1 MSEKYL
7 NYINNF
13 RGFVIILIVAV
24 HCVSSNLLQ
33 WSDKLEMRSLL
44 HTLLHGSSVFY
55 VYIAGFM
62 FQVLSSKY
70 EYLTYVKKKFLYVFV
85 PYVIVSIPAIIDEI
99 SSPKAIYE
107 NHRIWEQVLIYYS
120 TGIHM
125 SHFWFIPMIIIFYII
140 SPIFYYIDKLN
151 LYIIVPGFLTLALF
165 IPREIYPAHNPLF
178 SALHFFG
185 FYLLGMWVS
194 KRKMSVLKSSEFYYV
209 GVFLSI
215 LFVYLTLILSDG
227 HFLSQVAL
235 KIIYVIKFSLMCVT
249 FTLIFYKFD
258 RKIGRNFNFLAVQ
271 SFGIYFLH
279 NYFIVL
285 YERILEHLKIEL
297 DGVMVVLSVAIVMAS
312 SIILIYMTKL
322 IFGKKS
328 KYLIGC

>member
-1 MSEKYL
+1 
-7 NYINNF
+7 
-13 RGFVIILIVAV
+13 
-24 HCVSSNLLQ
+24 
-33 WSDKLEMRSLL
+33 
-44 HTLLHGSSVFY
+44 
-55 VYIAGFM
+55 
-62 FQVLSSKY
+62 
-70 EYLTYVKKKFLYVFV
+70 
-85 PYVIVSIPAIIDEI
+85 
-99 SSPKAIYE
+99 
-107 NHRIWEQVLIYYS
+107 
-120 TGIHM
+120 
-125 SHFWFIPMIIIFYII
+125 MIIIFYII

-285 YERILEHLKIEL
+285 YERILEHLKIL
-297 DGVMVVLSVAIVMAS
+297 KAK
-312 SIILIYMTKL
+312 KL
-322 IFGKKS
+322 LLF
-328 KYLIGC
+328 